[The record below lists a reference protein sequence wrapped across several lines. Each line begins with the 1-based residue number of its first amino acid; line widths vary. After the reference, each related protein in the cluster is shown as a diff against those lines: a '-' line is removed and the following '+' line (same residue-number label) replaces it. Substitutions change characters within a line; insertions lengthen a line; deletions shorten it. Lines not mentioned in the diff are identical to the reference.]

1 VTLPKFNFQHS
12 TAEDHQWK
20 RLINDSNK
28 ADETVNLIP
37 ATALRWSLDQVD
49 SAHKA
54 GTRSIPHTLRSQA
67 FNVAKFEGDTYHSN
81 DDVSL
86 GKTAPKVRELMDL

>member
-1 VTLPKFNFQHS
+1 MET
-12 TAEDHQWK
+12 T
-20 RLINDSNK
+20 NK

-37 ATALRWSLDQVD
+37 ATASRWSLDQVD

-67 FNVAKFEGDTYHSN
+67 FNVAKFEGDTHHSN

-86 GKTAPKVRELMDL
+86 GKTAPNVRELMEL